1 MLLPPQEPADA
12 APGPS
17 QTQVQG
23 VSEQPG
29 QKTVHQEAEPRMEPT
44 CQELGCNQNAS
55 IPSHKVCVM
64 QEIVPCS
71 THRQSL
77 VS

>member
-29 QKTVHQEAEPRMEPT
+29 QKTVHQEAEPRME
-44 CQELGCNQNAS
+44 S
-55 IPSHKVCVM
+55 IPSHKECVM